1 MDLKDFKVRGTIVL
15 DCLSASMKPTVIK
28 RTVKV
33 IGTPFG
39 LMVGEFKICG
49 VTCYSVKAEGI
60 GETWYQVGPG
70 FPGIPSVLR

>member
-1 MDLKDFKVRGTIVL
+1 MDMKDFKVKGTILMDRPSGMRNPMV
-15 DCLSASMKPTVIK
+15 VK
-28 RTVKV
+28 RTLKV

-49 VTCYSVKAEGI
+49 VTCYAVKAEGV

-70 FPGIPSVLR
+70 FAGID